1 MSVRPRDIKESEIL
15 ISVKQKPHEITK
27 KSFSEQL
34 TDLQADYIMQRDT
47 IMETIKI
54 ISDKLDNLKADINQV
69 NTEHIEEKDRLQN
82 DINNATITMLSDNLY
97 NLRARRT
104 QVNTKY
110 IEERNRFQK
119 LIDSLNSET
128 MVPIAKYLKYKSKYL
143 ESR

>member
-1 MSVRPRDIKESEIL
+1 
-15 ISVKQKPHEITK
+15 
-27 KSFSEQL
+27 
-34 TDLQADYIMQRDT
+34 
-47 IMETIKI
+47 METIKI

-110 IEERNRFQK
+110 IEERNRLQK